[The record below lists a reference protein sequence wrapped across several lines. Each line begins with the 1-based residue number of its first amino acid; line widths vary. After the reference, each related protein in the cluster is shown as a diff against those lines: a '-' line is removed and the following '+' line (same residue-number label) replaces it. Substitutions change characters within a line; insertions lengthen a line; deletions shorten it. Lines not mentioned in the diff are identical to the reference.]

1 MSLENQEYHKL
12 NKQPLSLVLAE
23 FCFSE
28 VRKMV
33 EYVPDIQEALR
44 KNYPAYDEG
53 KSQSV
58 RISPEG
64 VAIDHQV
71 SRWIFGSHDGSRVIV
86 ISENNLVFITTDYD
100 RFKGYEDDCISAV
113 ELLLDVV
120 KPQLLSRIGLRY
132 NDVVYP
138 INERDGLSDY
148 VIQEL
153 CIPNNIRAIGNSI
166 IQNRTESTVETD
178 EGRLTIRSLESR
190 HDDLVT
196 MVTMPDLGSM
206 PLVSL
211 RKDIPS
217 GKPRLI
223 LDFDHIWH
231 ASPSE
236 QFELEL
242 ARNKLRSLHEIARKA
257 FWSVTTELARNKR
270 WQ

>member
-23 FCFSE
+23 FRFSE

-64 VAIDHQV
+64 VAIDYQV

-120 KPQLLSRIGLRY
+120 NPQLLSRIGLRY

-138 INERDGLSDY
+138 TNEGYGLSDY

-153 CIPNNIRAIGNSI
+153 YIPNNIRAIGNSI

-178 EGRLTIRSLESR
+178 EGVLTIRSLGGMN
-190 HDDLVT
+190 DDLVI
-196 MVTMPDLGSM
+196 MPDLGSM

-217 GKPRLI
+217 GKPRII

-231 ASPSE
+231 ASPSQ

-242 ARNKLRSLHEIARKA
+242 ARNKLRSLHEIARRA
-257 FWSVTTELARNKR
+257 FWSVTTELARNER